1 MQPIRAVIFD
11 LGRVLVGL
19 DLERGLFGRLARL
32 AAAEGADPVT
42 GAYADSL
49 YVDYAT
55 GRIPPA
61 EFHRRLCAR
70 AGLELDYEQFVAAW
84 CDVFVPM
91 PEMRPLLEA
100 VAARWPVGLLSDTDP
115 LHWAHQ
121 RRRMPWLACIRQ
133 PCLSF
138 ELGALKPDPA
148 CYRAAAR
155 SVGQPEAACLFI
167 DDLERNVA
175 GARAAG
181 MQALRFEDPAGLRR
195 RLLQLGVLDAGQQ
208 EEGDEGDE
216 GDEGRRR

>member
-1 MQPIRAVIFD
+1 MEPIRAVIFD

-32 AAAEGADPVT
+32 AAAAGADPVT

-70 AGLELDYEQFVAAW
+70 TGLELDFEQFVAAW
-84 CDVFVPM
+84 CDVFVELPGM
-91 PEMRPLLEA
+91 QPLLEQ
-100 VAARWPVGLLSDTDP
+100 VAARLPVGLLSDTDP
-115 LHWAHQ
+115 LHWAHL
-121 RRRMPWLACIRQ
+121 RRRLPWLKRIAQ
-133 PCLSF
+133 PCLSY
-138 ELGALKPDPA
+138 ELGALKPEPT

-155 SVGQPEAACLFI
+155 SVGQPAAACLFI
-167 DDLERNVA
+167 DDLERNVQ

-181 MQALRFEDPAGLRR
+181 MQALRFEDAQVLRR
-195 RLLQLGVLDAGQQ
+195 RLEQGGVLVA
-208 EEGDEGDE
+208 GDEE
-216 GDEGRRR
+216 RPR